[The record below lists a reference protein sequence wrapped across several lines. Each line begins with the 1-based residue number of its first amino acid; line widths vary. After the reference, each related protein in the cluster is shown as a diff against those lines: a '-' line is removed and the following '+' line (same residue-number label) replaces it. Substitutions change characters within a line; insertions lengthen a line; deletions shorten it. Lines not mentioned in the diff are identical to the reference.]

1 MSNTVLALL
10 PLALAYIM
18 FTLGTGL
25 KPSDFK
31 VIINHPKAFFVGL
44 INQVIFVPLVALA
57 IILVMGPPPAIAFGI
72 LLISFCPGGV
82 TSNMLT
88 YYAKGNVAL
97 SIALTGV
104 VSLLSVITLP
114 VFITLAFNHF
124 MQDQAGSISAVKIG
138 MVMFLLTTLPVSL
151 GMFARHKFNRLMI
164 RKSGM
169 LNGLASLFFV
179 LVVLAAMISN
189 WALLK
194 SQLNSMGLELML
206 IIMALFVLSIL
217 TSKAFRL
224 SWFDTKTISI
234 ETSIQNSTT
243 AITLAPIIMGST
255 VGLPAIALP
264 AAVYGVLMY
273 VIALPVIALIR
284 NKTEST

>member
-1 MSNTVLALL
+1 MSGTALALL

-31 VIINHPKAFFVGL
+31 VIINYPKAFLIGL
-44 INQVIFVPLVALA
+44 INQVIFVPLIALA
-57 IILVMGPPPAIAFGI
+57 VVLVMAPPPEIAFGI
-72 LLISFCPGGV
+72 MLISFCPGGV

-97 SIALTGV
+97 SVALTGV

-114 VFITLAFNHF
+114 ILITLAFNHF
-124 MQDQAGSISAVKIG
+124 MQDQTGSISAVKIG
-138 MVMFLLTTLPVSL
+138 AVMFLLTTLPVTL
-151 GMFARHKFNRLMI
+151 GMLARYKFTDFMVCRSSI
-164 RKSGM
+164 
-169 LNGLASLFFV
+169 LNGLASIFFV
-179 LVVLAAMISN
+179 LIVFAAIASN
-189 WALLK
+189 WELLK
-194 SQLNSMGLELML
+194 SQLTSMGLELVL
-206 IIMALFVLSIL
+206 IIMALFIFSIL
-217 TSKAFRL
+217 TSKLLKL

-243 AITLAPIIMGST
+243 AITLAPIIMGT
-255 VGLPAIALP
+255 AVGLPAIALP

-273 VIALPVIALIR
+273 VVALPVIALIR
-284 NKTEST
+284 NKN

>member
-1 MSNTVLALL
+1 MSNNLLVILL

-31 VIINHPKAFFVGL
+31 IITKHPKAFFVGL
-44 INQVIFVPLVALA
+44 INQVLFVPLVALA
-57 IILVMGPPPAIAFGI
+57 VVLLMSPPPAIAFGI
-72 LLISFCPGGV
+72 MLISFCPGGV

-97 SIALTGV
+97 SVALTGV

-114 VFITLAFNHF
+114 ILITLAFNYF
-124 MQDQAGSISAVKIG
+124 MKDQAGTISAVKIG
-138 MVMFLLTTLPVSL
+138 VVMFLLTALPVTL
-151 GMFARHKFNRLMI
+151 GMLARYKFTELMS
-164 RKSGM
+164 RRSGI
-169 LNGLASLFFV
+169 LNGLASIFFV
-179 LVVLAAMISN
+179 LIVLAAIASN
-189 WALLK
+189 WQVLQE
-194 SQLNSMGLELML
+194 QLASIGLELVS
-206 IIMALFVLSIL
+206 IIVILFIVSIL
-217 TSKAFRL
+217 TSKILKL

-243 AITLAPIIMGST
+243 AITLAPIIMATT
-255 VGLPAIALP
+255 VGLPVIALP

-273 VIALPVIALIR
+273 VVALPVIAMIR
-284 NKTEST
+284 NRE

>member
-1 MSNTVLALL
+1 MSNNALALL

-31 VIINHPKAFFVGL
+31 VIVHHPKAFIVGL

-57 IILVMGPPPAIAFGI
+57 VVLVMSPPPAIAFGI
-72 LLISFCPGGV
+72 MLISFCPGGV

-97 SIALTGV
+97 SVALTGV
-104 VSLLSVITLP
+104 VSLLSVVTLP
-114 VFITLAFNHF
+114 ILITLAFNHF
-124 MQDQAGSISAVKIG
+124 MQDQAGSISALKIG
-138 MVMFLLTTLPVSL
+138 VVMFLLTTLPVTL
-151 GMFARHKFNRLMI
+151 GMLARYKFTDFMVR
-164 RKSGM
+164 RSGI

-179 LVVLAAMISN
+179 LIVFAAIATNWQLLQEQLASI
-189 WALLK
+189 
-194 SQLNSMGLELML
+194 GFELVF
-206 IIMALFVLSIL
+206 IIVILFGLSIL
-217 TSKAFRL
+217 TSKAMKL

-243 AITLAPIIMGST
+243 AITLAPIIMGVST
-255 VGLPAIALP
+255 LPVIALP

-273 VIALPVIALIR
+273 VVALPVIALIR
-284 NKTEST
+284 NKN

>member
-1 MSNTVLALL
+1 MSGTALALL

-31 VIINHPKAFFVGL
+31 VIVNYPKAFFVGL
-44 INQVIFVPLVALA
+44 VNQVIFVPLIALA
-57 IILVMGPPPAIAFGI
+57 VILVMAPPPEIAFGI
-72 LLISFCPGGV
+72 MLISFCPGGV

-97 SIALTGV
+97 SVALTGV

-114 VFITLAFNHF
+114 ILITLAFNHF
-124 MQDQAGSISAVKIG
+124 MQDQTGSISAVKIG
-138 MVMFLLTTLPVSL
+138 AVMFLLTTLPVTL
-151 GMFARHKFNRLMI
+151 GMLARYKFTDFMVR
-164 RKSGM
+164 RSSV
-169 LNGLASLFFV
+169 LNGLASIFFILIV
-179 LVVLAAMISN
+179 FAAIASN
-189 WALLK
+189 WELLK
-194 SQLNSMGLELML
+194 SQLTSMGLELVL
-206 IIMALFVLSIL
+206 IIMALFIFSIL
-217 TSKAFRL
+217 TSKLLKL

-243 AITLAPIIMGST
+243 AITLAPIIMGT
-255 VGLPAIALP
+255 AVGLPAIALP

-284 NKTEST
+284 NKN

>member
-1 MSNTVLALL
+1 MSNNLLVILL

-31 VIINHPKAFFVGL
+31 IITKHPKAFFVGL

-57 IILVMGPPPAIAFGI
+57 VVLLMSPPPAIAFGI
-72 LLISFCPGGV
+72 MLISFCPGGV

-97 SIALTGV
+97 SVALTGV
-104 VSLLSVITLP
+104 VSLLSVVTLP
-114 VFITLAFNHF
+114 ILITLAFNYF
-124 MQDQAGSISAVKIG
+124 MKDQAGSISAVKIG
-138 MVMFLLTTLPVSL
+138 VVMFLLTALPVTL
-151 GMFARHKFNRLMI
+151 GMLARYKFTEFMSR
-164 RKSGM
+164 RSGI
-169 LNGLASLFFV
+169 LNGLASVFFV
-179 LVVLAAMISN
+179 LIVLAAIASN
-189 WALLK
+189 WQVLQE
-194 SQLNSMGLELML
+194 QLASIGLELVS
-206 IIMALFVLSIL
+206 IIVILFIVSIL
-217 TSKAFRL
+217 TSKIMKL

-243 AITLAPIIMGST
+243 AITLAPIIMATT
-255 VGLPAIALP
+255 VGLPVIALP

-273 VIALPVIALIR
+273 VVALPVIAIIR
-284 NKTEST
+284 NRE